1 VSSPDQDVENARP
14 AAPVLVQSSYEAIKD
29 AILRNR
35 LRPGTK
41 LAHRELAERLGVS
54 RTPIRESLERLYQE
68 GYVKRIPN
76 RGYFVAE
83 MDAREVVQLYE
94 TREALETFAL
104 RKVMESGLSAADVK
118 RLRALNARYG
128 KLCGERLDRERL
140 VADCEFHVALAAQ
153 SGNEHLCRTLRGVFD
168 RLIHKRRVEGFY
180 DRRGLARHADH
191 VGLLDAMAQGRSDEA
206 EARLRKHIRG
216 ACTALLEFLAPSSD
230 ARASP
235 LGPL

>member
-1 VSSPDQDVENARP
+1 MTPLDHDVEEARP
-14 AAPVLVQSSYEAIKD
+14 AVPALVQSSYEAIKD

-68 GYVKRIPN
+68 GYVKRIPH

-83 MDAREVVQLYE
+83 MDAHEVVQLYE

-104 RKVMESGLSAADVK
+104 RKVMEAGLSDAGAK
-118 RLRALNARYG
+118 RLRALNLRYG
-128 KLCGERLDRERL
+128 KLCGEPLNRDRLL
-140 VADCEFHVALAAQ
+140 ADCEFHVALAAE

-191 VGLLDAMAQGRSDEA
+191 VALLTAIAEGRSADA
-206 EARLRKHIRG
+206 QARLQAHIRG
-216 ACTALLEFLAPSSD
+216 ACTALLEFLEHPSQ
-230 ARASP
+230 ASATP